1 MKNPRP
7 VSPDTDLSIAE
18 DPSPADIAALDDAI
32 HAFNVEATGID
43 DGRLLAILLR
53 DAGGE
58 VYAGLHGHTWGG
70 CCEIKVLWIAPT
82 HRGSGLGTRLLQAAE
97 REAARRGCRQVV
109 LTSHSFQAPG
119 FYEKHGYRRLAAI
132 EGYPAGHAQ
141 VVLTKRLGGQS
152 QQQEI
157 MPNF

>member
-1 MKNPRP
+1 MIDTEPP
-7 VSPDTDLSIAE
+7 VPDPDLPVTD

-53 DAGGE
+53 GPDGTP
-58 VYAGLHGHTWGG
+58 YAGLHGHSWGG
-70 CCEIKVLWIAPT
+70 CCEIKVLWIAAS
-82 HRGSGLGTRLLQAAE
+82 HRGAGLGTRLLQAAE
-97 REAARRGCRQVV
+97 REAVRRGCRQIV

-119 FYEKHGYRRLAAI
+119 FYEQHGYRRLAAI

-141 VVLTKRLGGQS
+141 VVLTKRLGDGS
-152 QQQEI
+152 
-157 MPNF
+157 